1 MKKRVAILLSVPTP
15 YRERLFERLARSADY
30 DIQVLYCRVHQPGQQ
45 WRFGTHRYPA
55 CYLKNFP
62 GERWDG
68 RLLLGAINLGV
79 WRELRAFRPDAAIIY
94 GYNTATALLAI
105 LWVIR
110 HRIPMLM
117 RTDSN
122 LIADLGKAHLSLALK
137 RLPLRWL
144 ARRVSAFL
152 CVGTMNSQYW
162 QFYGAAPGKIFLAH
176 YAVDNEFFQTQAD
189 HYRVSR
195 QTTRDENGWRRRY
208 LLLYVGRLAV
218 EKRVDILIEALRR
231 LSTKR
236 SDIGLVIVGDGPE
249 RERLESLAQGM
260 PYVYFAGFQDP
271 SHLPKYYGV
280 ADVFVLPSQCEPWGL
295 VVNEAMAS
303 GLPVIATGKVGAAR
317 DLIVEGENGYLV
329 PENDPVALASAID
342 RACESE
348 QHLLLLGEKARGT
361 VQSWNYDSTLA
372 GFHKALCR
380 CFGAKNS
387 PGDDSF
393 HESRSELGTG
403 SDPF

>member
-1 MKKRVAILLSVPTP
+1 
-15 YRERLFERLARSADY
+15 
-30 DIQVLYCRVHQPGQQ
+30 
-45 WRFGTHRYPA
+45 
-55 CYLKNFP
+55 
-62 GERWDG
+62 
-68 RLLLGAINLGV
+68 
-79 WRELRAFRPDAAIIY
+79 
-94 GYNTATALLAI
+94 
-105 LWVIR
+105 
-110 HRIPMLM
+110 
-117 RTDSN
+117 
-122 LIADLGKAHLSLALK
+122 
-137 RLPLRWL
+137 
-144 ARRVSAFL
+144 
-152 CVGTMNSQYW
+152 
-162 QFYGAAPGKIFLAH
+162 
-176 YAVDNEFFQTQAD
+176 
-189 HYRVSR
+189 
-195 QTTRDENGWRRRY
+195 
-208 LLLYVGRLAV
+208 
-218 EKRVDILIEALRR
+218 
-231 LSTKR
+231 
-236 SDIGLVIVGDGPE
+236 
-249 RERLESLAQGM
+249 M